1 MIQWQKVIL
10 KLGELVLKGRNRHRF
25 EKTVYEQVKRV
36 LAPWPG
42 ITYRREFGR
51 IVLTLGTVPYEDIR
65 PRLAKVLGLG
75 SFSPAVTC
83 GLSLKEVQEAS
94 LQVMAALGDTPR
106 TFKVN
111 VRRVNKQFPHDSQE
125 MNRLVGGPILR
136 AYPSLRVDVHHPDA
150 ELRIELRE
158 EEALIYCVSDEG
170 AGGFPLGSNGRAML
184 MLSGGIDSPVAGFL
198 ALRQGLKVEAVHFHS
213 YPFTSE
219 KSQEKVKD
227 LARKLCPYA
236 GPVKLH
242 MVPFTSVQTRI
253 HEAYRDNLLITILR
267 RTMLRITERLAEL
280 HGAGAI
286 VTGESLG
293 QVASQTL
300 SSMNAIGRVVE
311 LPMIRPLVCMEKAE
325 IIRIAERIDTYE
337 TSILPY
343 EDCCTLFLP
352 PSPSTNPNLKVI
364 QSIERNLVWLEEEID
379 KAVGATETI
388 LITEEDA
395 EQDRYSSLF

>member
-1 MIQWQKVIL
+1 MKWQKVIL

-25 EKTVYEQVKRV
+25 EKTVYEQVRRV

-51 IVLTLGTVPYEDIR
+51 IVLTLGGASYEDIR

-75 SFSPAVTC
+75 SFSPALTC
-83 GLSLKEVQEAS
+83 ALSLEEVQAAS
-94 LQVMAALGDTPR
+94 LQVMAALGEAPR

-111 VRRVNKQFPHDSQE
+111 VRRVNKSFPHDSLE

-136 AYPSLRVDVHHPDA
+136 AYPDLRVDVHRPDA
-150 ELRIELRE
+150 ELRVELRE
-158 EEALIYCVSDEG
+158 EEALIYCVSESG
-170 AGGFPLGSNGRAML
+170 AGGFPLGSNGRAVL

-198 ALRQGLKVEAVHFHS
+198 ALRQGLKLEAVHFHS

-227 LARKLCPYA
+227 LARKLCAYA

-253 HEAYRDNLLITILR
+253 HEAYRDNLLVTILR
-267 RTMLRITERLAEL
+267 RTMLRITGKLAEL

-300 SSMNAIGRVVE
+300 SSMNTIGRVAD

-325 IIRIAERIDTYE
+325 IIRLAERIDTYE
-337 TSILPY
+337 LSILPY

-352 PSPSTNPNLKVI
+352 PSPSTNPNLKVV
-364 QSIERNLVWLEEEID
+364 QSIERNLEWLEEEID
-379 KAVGATETI
+379 KAVSGTETL
-388 LITEEDA
+388 LITEED
-395 EQDRYSSLF
+395 EKQDRYSSLF